1 MASSDYNDSCY
12 EAWQRGIRAQCEKHD
27 LIYPHEQTD
36 YMAYAE
42 FDGFVY
48 DYTKITDNDDS
59 FIGQYEDRYGAFN
72 AANFEVDTALITP
85 FTYPSP
91 VTSIFTSQ
99 STPLTT
105 IIAENYHSMC
115 LTDVHRQLK
124 IAVRKYIQ
132 RMHTFAAV
140 QDFFQ
145 WAADAGRLR
154 VTRQQITLTLPDYD
168 SPEDAEYDY
177 EVVMDVAPVEVVDTN
192 DPVVVT
198 INLLLTAGDVN
209 EIPLC
214 HLPADLQINGN
225 IYISVSIARHHL
237 IIDE

>member
-48 DYTKITDNDDS
+48 DYTKITDNDDR

-154 VTRQQITLTLPDYD
+154 VTRQQITLALPDYD
-168 SPEDAEYDY
+168 SPEDPEQDY
-177 EVVMDVAPVEVVDTN
+177 EVVIPVSTLDVVAHA
-192 DPVVVT
+192 DPYMVT
-198 INLLLTAGDVN
+198 IRLLLTADAIR

-214 HLPADLQINGN
+214 HLPANVHISGSMT
-225 IYISVSIARHHL
+225 ISVSIHADM
-237 IIDE
+237 ITDQ